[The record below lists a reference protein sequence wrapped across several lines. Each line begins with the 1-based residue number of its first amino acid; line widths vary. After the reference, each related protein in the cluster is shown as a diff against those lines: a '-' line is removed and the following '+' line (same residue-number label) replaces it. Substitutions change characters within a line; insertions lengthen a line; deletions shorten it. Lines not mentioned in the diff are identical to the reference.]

1 MKRVSIIIW
10 TVLIVALCAA
20 TAFASEGGGGEHH
33 ALPWMNF
40 ILRWINFIIFVGL
53 IWYLAGKKIKDFF
66 VGRQKGIKKDLEDL
80 DQRRIEADK
89 QLKEVEQSI
98 ANIEQEKQAIMDKA
112 REDGEAAK
120 AAIIAKAKES
130 AEKIRAQAVL
140 SAEHETQAAIDALR
154 ADMADMVVAAA
165 AKILEEKLD
174 QGRHEKLV
182 DEYIKKVVLN

>member
-10 TVLIVALCAA
+10 TVLLAGLCAA
-20 TAFASEGGGGEHH
+20 TAFASEGGGGEH

-40 ILRWINFIIFVGL
+40 ILRWINFILFVGL
-53 IWYLAGKKIKDFF
+53 LWYFAGKKVKDFF
-66 VGRQKGIKKDLEDL
+66 VGRQRTIKKDLEDL
-80 DQRRIEADK
+80 DQRRIEAEK
-89 QLKEVEQSI
+89 QLNEVEQSI

-112 REDGEAAK
+112 RDDGEAAK